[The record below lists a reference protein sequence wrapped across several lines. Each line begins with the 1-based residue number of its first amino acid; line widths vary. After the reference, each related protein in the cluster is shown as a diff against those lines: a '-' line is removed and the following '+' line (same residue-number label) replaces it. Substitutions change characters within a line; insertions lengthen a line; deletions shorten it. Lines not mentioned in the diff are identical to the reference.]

1 MQHMIAGCESCSE
14 DEELPIENILD
25 RLTGSDPS
33 VTDYVL
39 EVPAKCFQCGA
50 EIAAPIPAPFP
61 PPAKAPIAAPPAAPT
76 PTRLTVFM

>member
-33 VTDYVL
+33 VMDYVL
-39 EVPAKCFQCGA
+39 EVPAKCFQYGA
-50 EIAAPIPAPFP
+50 EIAE
-61 PPAKAPIAAPPAAPT
+61 KT
-76 PTRLTVFM
+76 GGSERELTGRISLGLLSVNG